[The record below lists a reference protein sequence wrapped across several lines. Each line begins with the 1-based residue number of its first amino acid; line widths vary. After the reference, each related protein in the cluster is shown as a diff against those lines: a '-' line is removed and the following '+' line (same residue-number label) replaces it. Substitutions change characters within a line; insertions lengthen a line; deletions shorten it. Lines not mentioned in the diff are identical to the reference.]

1 MALTDLATP
10 ADLTA
15 RGIDINPTGVSI
27 PDLLA
32 AASDEIRS
40 AAGVPITRATWTMA
54 IPGSRGQWLRLPGQP
69 IVSVA
74 TVLIDG
80 IAVTDW
86 KLVGGLLWRE
96 RGWQTTCTPVNVTAT
111 VTGGLLVV
119 PKDLVDL
126 TCSLV
131 GTGIAAAE
139 DGYESK
145 AGKAYESIDD
155 YRVGYEQGA
164 GQTAGV
170 MELPEATRRRL
181 RARFGGGAGMVE
193 AKL

>member
-1 MALTDLATP
+1 MAFADLATP

-15 RGIDINPTGVSI
+15 RGIDINPPGVSI

-32 AASDEIRS
+32 AASAEIRT
-40 AAGVPITRATWTMA
+40 AAGVPITRATWTA
-54 IPGSRGQWLRLPGQP
+54 TIPGTRGQWLQVPGQP
-69 IVSVA
+69 VVSV
-74 TVLIDG
+74 TDVLIDDVE
-80 IAVTDW
+80 VTDW

-111 VTGGLLVV
+111 ITGGLLVA